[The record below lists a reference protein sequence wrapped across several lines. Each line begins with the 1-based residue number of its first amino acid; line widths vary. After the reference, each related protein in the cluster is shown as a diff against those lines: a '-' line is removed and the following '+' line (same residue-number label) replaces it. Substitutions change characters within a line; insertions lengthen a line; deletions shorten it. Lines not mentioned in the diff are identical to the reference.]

1 VGVGDDAAVLVPT
14 PGRRLVVTTDVVV
27 EGRHFDAALSG
38 PEDWG
43 WKAVTVNLSDLA
55 AMGAEPRWLVV
66 ALTVPPAAATATLE
80 RVYAGMGEACRE
92 YGVALVGGDTSG
104 GPALSLAV
112 TAIGEAG
119 RVVTRSGARPGDR
132 LVVTG
137 PLGAAAAGLGLL
149 RLATG
154 DGRPVRDA
162 GRADP
167 PPAPPSPPVPPSS
180 VPQPSSVPPSQPSVP
195 QPAASPSPPVPWSQ
209 PAGPR
214 GPGAREAAR
223 ELLARHPHLAA
234 AHRRPRPQLAMGLR
248 LAAGGATAMLDVSD
262 GLAGDVLHLAD
273 ASGTGVEVHDAAV
286 PLATGVAEAA
296 ALLGRDPVELALG
309 GGEDFALAAALPRT
323 ADVGGVV
330 DCGTFT
336 ARADRR
342 VRITPAGAALPLA
355 GLAYDHFRS

>member
-1 VGVGDDAAVLVPT
+1 MALGEPGLVALGEFGLIERLTAGAVPGPGVEVGVGDDAAVLVPT

-27 EGRHFDAALSG
+27 EGRHFDAALSA

-43 WKAVTVNLSDLA
+43 WKAVAVNLSDVA
-55 AMGAEPRWLVV
+55 AMGAEPRWLLV
-66 ALTVPPAAATATLE
+66 ALTVPPAASVATLE
-80 RVYAGMGEACRE
+80 RVYAGLREACQE

-104 GPALSLAV
+104 GPVLSLAV
-112 TAIGEAG
+112 TVVGEAG

-132 LVVTG
+132 LAVTG
-137 PLGAAAAGLGLL
+137 PLGAAAAGLALL
-149 RLATG
+149 RLARG
-154 DGRPVRDA
+154 LDDL
-162 GRADP
+162 
-167 PPAPPSPPVPPSS
+167 PAPG
-180 VPQPSSVPPSQPSVP
+180 
-195 QPAASPSPPVPWSQ
+195 A
-209 PAGPR
+209 R
-214 GPGAREAAR
+214 GPGGPLAPGGRALGPDAREAAG

-262 GLAGDVLHLAD
+262 GLAGDVLHLAA

-286 PLATGVAEAA
+286 PLAAGVAEAA
-296 ALLGRDPVELALG
+296 GLLGRDPVELALG

-323 ADVGGVV
+323 ADVGGVI

-336 ARADRR
+336 GRPDRR
-342 VRITPAGAALPLA
+342 VRLTGAGAALPLA